1 MRSWHARDWARRRV
15 ELQRHNVLIE
25 NRRGLIVNEELL
37 EAHGRVERDAPLVM
51 LEQIPG
57 THPVT
62 VGGGK
67 GFDAA
72 EFVAEC
78 RHMNVTPRVAQ
89 NTARPGGSSAI
100 DRRTSG
106 L

>member
-1 MRSWHARDWARRRV
+1 
-15 ELQRHNVLIE
+15 
-25 NRRGLIVNEELL
+25 
-37 EAHGRVERDAPLVM
+37 M